1 MRQRMNLIFV
11 SSPQSE
17 FAIERKEIC
26 YFVLTDPYL
35 KQYFEVFLFENLPA
49 NQQNPQNNYRDKIE
63 ECKIYL
69 GLFGKTYGNVD
80 GDGISPTE
88 HEFDYATELRKDRA
102 IYIKQL
108 APRVRQAKKMAQL
121 IAKAK
126 QSITYDNFR
135 SLNELKLKLMQSLLF
150 WQQNQSKMGEIGR

>member
-1 MRQRMNLIFV
+1 MNLIFI

-17 FAIERKEIC
+17 FDRERKELC

-35 KQYFEVFLFENLPA
+35 KQYFDVFIFENLPA

-63 ECKIYL
+63 KCKIYI
-69 GLFGKTYGNVD
+69 GLFGKTYGTPD
-80 GDGISPTE
+80 GDGISATE
-88 HEFDYATELRKDRA
+88 HEFDYATELGKDRVV
-102 IYIKQL
+102 YLKQL
-108 APRVRQAKKMAQL
+108 TPRARQAKRMAEL

-126 QSITYDNFR
+126 QAVTYETFS

-150 WQQNQSKMGEIGR
+150 WQQNQSKMGGIGR